1 MQRFGMLY
9 LELTISIRSTE
20 SAYKL
25 LSPEAASVA
34 VSCDE
39 KNRECENFIGIKKYL
54 SADN

>member
-1 MQRFGMLY
+1 MLY

-39 KNRECENFIGIKKYL
+39 KKNREFENFIGIKKYL